1 MSKLIKPFLSH
12 LYIRSEKPLLTL
24 RIDGT
29 NNVLKRSNNYFNK
42 CIVFLTLS
50 KEWTDSPKFIE
61 DLSVSLQTLPLFVI
75 MVHSE
80 DDRGWDD
87 PSSIISRLQFPILHL
102 THKKV
107 RICLK
112 DLILI
117 FLFPEDN
124 SNGVSNE

>member
-87 PSSIISRLQFPILHL
+87 PSSIISRLQYPTLHL

-107 RICLK
+107 RIYLV
-112 DLILI
+112 DLRLI
-117 FLFPEDN
+117 FSFPEDN